1 MQIRRIIR
9 LSLAC
14 IHIIHIMHINAC
26 VFLQEMGLVNQGEG
40 ESKMQTKL
48 HARGS
53 QNDVEE
59 LAQGA
64 LGD

>member
-1 MQIRRIIR
+1 
-9 LSLAC
+9 
-14 IHIIHIMHINAC
+14 MHINAC
-26 VFLQEMGLVNQGEG
+26 VFLQETGLVNQGEG
-40 ESKMQTKL
+40 ESKIQTKL